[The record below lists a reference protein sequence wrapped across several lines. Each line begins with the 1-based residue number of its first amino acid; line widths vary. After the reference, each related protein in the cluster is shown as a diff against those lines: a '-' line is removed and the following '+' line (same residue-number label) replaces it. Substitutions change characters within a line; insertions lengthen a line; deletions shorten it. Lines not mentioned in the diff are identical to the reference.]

1 MDFIPALNGGRTSQ
15 SVGPRFHFLS
25 AAANYRAV
33 RQSMQVL
40 STTTSNID
48 EEHDENENIYSLHF
62 GEDWTTKG
70 LEKAG
75 LFQSEGYRDK
85 KGKKVTH
92 ALDITRLESL
102 ES

>member
-1 MDFIPALNGGRTSQ
+1 MDFITALNGGRTSQ
-15 SVGPRFHFLS
+15 SVGPWFYLLS
-25 AAANYRAV
+25 AAATYRVV

-48 EEHDENENIYSLHF
+48 EEHDGNENIYSLHF

-75 LFQSEGYRDK
+75 FFQSE
-85 KGKKVTH
+85 
-92 ALDITRLESL
+92 
-102 ES
+102 